1 MQLDV
6 DIEPTLRFPGMTSI
20 EKEMDLSES
29 KLSIYLICISTTD
42 RQKAMHKSPLCNL
55 HRWAQKGM
63 MVALLSCHY
72 RAVDPH
78 HLGASHFQQAT
89 HHGFVITLL

>member
-55 HRWAQKGM
+55 HRWAKKEPAIFRM
-63 MVALLSCHY
+63 FAYEEMYNLMCKICHIWSI
-72 RAVDPH
+72 AH
-78 HLGASHFQQAT
+78 
-89 HHGFVITLL
+89 

>member
-1 MQLDV
+1 MGNAPTVVVKATMPKQYDHTVAPLNLLLFEKMQLDV

-42 RQKAMHKSPLCNL
+42 RQKAMHKSPPCNL
-55 HRWAQKGM
+55 HRWAQK
-63 MVALLSCHY
+63 VNT
-72 RAVDPH
+72 
-78 HLGASHFQQAT
+78 FN
-89 HHGFVITLL
+89 